1 MKKQLIICFL
11 SLIVAG
17 TSAFSQDD
25 KSKRASPPAKVTE
38 TTATGVIISID
49 YSQPSLKGRV
59 IGEDVAPEGQV
70 WRTGANE
77 ATVFEVS
84 KDAKVNGNLLKAGKY
99 SLYSIPGEGEA
110 TIIFNKSWKQWGT
123 VYDEKQDALRIKVT
137 PYQGDESIEKL
148 TFTVDKTGK
157 VVFIWGNSRADFM
170 VE

>member
-17 TSAFSQDD
+17 TSAFSQED

-38 TTATGVIISID
+38 TTTNGVIISID

-59 IGEDVAPEGQV
+59 IGEDVAPVGQV

-123 VYDEKQDALRIKVT
+123 AYNETEDALRIKVT
-137 PYQGDESIEKL
+137 PSESPDFNEKL
-148 TFTVDKTGK
+148 IFLIDKAGTVTFR
-157 VVFIWGNSRADFM
+157 WGNSQADFK

>member
-38 TTATGVIISID
+38 TTSNGVTISID
-49 YSQPSLKGRV
+49 YSQPSLKGRQLGV
-59 IGEDVAPEGQV
+59 DVAPVGQV

-77 ATVFEVS
+77 ATVFEIS
-84 KDAKVNGNLLKAGKY
+84 KDVKIDGQPLKAGKY
-99 SLYSIPGEGEA
+99 SLYSIPGETGA
-110 TIIFNKSWKQWGT
+110 TIIFNKAWKQWGT
-123 VYDEKQDALRIKVT
+123 VYNETEDALRIKVT
-137 PYQGDESIEKL
+137 PSEAPAFTEKM
-148 TFTVDKTGK
+148 TFLVDKSGTIT
-157 VVFIWGNSRADFM
+157 FWWGNSQADFK

>member
-1 MKKQLIICFL
+1 MKKQLIFCL
-11 SLIVAG
+11 LLVTVAA
-17 TSAFSQDD
+17 TAAFSQED
-25 KSKRASPPAKVTE
+25 KSKRASPPALASE
-38 TTATGVIISID
+38 TTGKGLKITID

-77 ATVFEVS
+77 ATVFEIS
-84 KDAKVNGNLLKAGKY
+84 KDAKVNGQPLKAGKY
-99 SLYSIPGEGEA
+99 SIYSIPGEGEA

-137 PYQGDESIEKL
+137 PYQGSEPIEKL
-148 TFTVDKTGK
+148 TFTIDKTGK
-157 VVFIWGNSRADFM
+157 VVFMWGTTRADFM